1 MSWHTPNHANNQFS
15 DCDCHLDRTWT
26 MAGPGH
32 GVGPGVDGPFVFSAS
47 FRWHYNSIQLCIPL
61 TYIFNVYFFDFFLF
75 YCLSYGVLKTWL
87 FRTGRHEDKEEI
99 EWVMGLAQTQ
109 DMDKDMDRTVGGVGW
124 GGGTWGGVGGAGGAG
139 PFSFFTLFRLHD
151 HVIQLATS
159 VKMLG
164 CCSIHLLGCFY
175 DNILFPTCWFA
186 FSLDHVLLTKL
197 II

>member
-1 MSWHTPNHANNQFS
+1 M
-15 DCDCHLDRTWT
+15 
-26 MAGPGH
+26 
-32 GVGPGVDGPFVFSAS
+32 
-47 FRWHYNSIQLCIPL
+47 
-61 TYIFNVYFFDFFLF
+61 
-75 YCLSYGVLKTWL
+75 KTWL

-99 EWVMGLAQTQ
+99 ERVMGLAQTQ

-124 GGGTWGGVGGAGGAG
+124 GDLGWMGGAGGAG

-175 DNILFPTCWFA
+175 DNLLFPTC
-186 FSLDHVLLTKL
+186 
-197 II
+197 

>member
-1 MSWHTPNHANNQFS
+1 
-15 DCDCHLDRTWT
+15 

-61 TYIFNVYFFDFFLF
+61 TYIFQYILLCFFLF

-99 EWVMGLAQTQ
+99 ERVMGLAQTQ

-124 GGGTWGGVGGAGGAG
+124 GGGTWGGVWSGGSGWGWAFLFLYTI
-139 PFSFFTLFRLHD
+139 PF
-151 HVIQLATS
+151 A
-159 VKMLG
+159 
-164 CCSIHLLGCFY
+164 
-175 DNILFPTCWFA
+175 
-186 FSLDHVLLTKL
+186 
-197 II
+197 